1 LITEKKESR
10 MPEVLRVLLV
20 EDDEEDKFLTTEVLR
35 EVTRTEY
42 EITWVS
48 KADVAITEISTGAY
62 DVALLDYR
70 LGAHTGLDVLSAVGA
85 MSTPCILLTGQL
97 DHATDLAAMEAG
109 AADYLVKG
117 QLTPDGIERS
127 IRYAVERAVNLRSLR
142 ESERRFRVVVESASD
157 SILLT
162 DNDGQ
167 LLTWNQSALALFRL
181 NDVDAQ
187 RTSLLDL
194 VVSNEETN
202 LSALFELPPD
212 DLYGRRVDGTTFPM
226 SLSLSHWEGAGG
238 RLWSAIIRDVTNQRS
253 VEEKLVHQ
261 AFHDPLT
268 KLANRALFTNRVSHA
283 IVRLKRRP
291 GAVGVLFLDLDNF
304 KGVNDTLGHAAGDAL
319 LTTTAE
325 RLLGCVRTQD
335 TVARL
340 GGDEFAVLVEDAD
353 DPKTSLI
360 VADRIMRAMRPAF
373 SIENREVQV
382 SCSVGVAVTVEDI
395 TPGSDLLRDAD
406 LAMYAAKAKGKNCVE
421 VFEDSMHSAI
431 MDRVHLESQLR
442 RGVINGE
449 IVPFYQPILDL
460 DTGLIA
466 GFEALARWVHP
477 ERGVVG
483 PNIFMEIAE
492 ATGLIAPIGRSVLF
506 GACHQIRLWQDR
518 FPSANK
524 LTVSVNLSNRQI
536 EDPSIFDTLRSALD
550 ESGVDPR
557 SLVLEITES
566 LMLNRSGVSA
576 QMLEKIVELG
586 VRIAIDDFGT
596 GFSSLSYLQDL
607 PLSMLKIDRAF
618 VNRIDDS
625 RGGSL
630 VEAIIA
636 MSRSLGLVTV
646 AEGIEK
652 TEQLEALSKFGCA
665 FGQGYLFSKPVAAAE
680 IDDLLLNQADDN
692 GASIRGMLARP

>member
-1 LITEKKESR
+1 
-10 MPEVLRVLLV
+10 MPEALRVLLV
-20 EDDEEDKFLTTEVLR
+20 EDDEEDKFLTSEVLR
-35 EVTRTEY
+35 DVTRTTY

-48 KADVAITEISTGAY
+48 TADSAIHEINTGTY

-70 LGAHTGLDVLSAVGA
+70 LGANTGLDILSAVAGK
-85 MSTPCILLTGQL
+85 STPCILLTGQL

-117 QLTPDGIERS
+117 QLTADGIERS

-142 ESERRFRVVVESASD
+142 ESELRFRVVVESASD
-157 SILLT
+157 PILLT
-162 DNDGQ
+162 DADGQ
-167 LLTWNQSALALFRL
+167 LLTWNQSALALFKL
-181 NDVDAQ
+181 TAPTAEK
-187 RTSLLDL
+187 TSLLDL
-194 VVSNEETN
+194 VVGESDTTLDHLHDLPQDN
-202 LSALFELPPD
+202 LF
-212 DLYGRRVDGTTFPM
+212 GRRSDGTTFPM
-226 SLSLSHWEGAGG
+226 SLSLSHWEGGQG

-253 VEEKLVHQ
+253 IEERLVHQ

-268 KLANRALFTNRVSHA
+268 KLANRALFTNRVSHT

-291 GAVGVLFLDLDNF
+291 GAVGVLFLDLDDF

-360 VADRIMRAMRPAF
+360 VADRIMRAMAPAF
-373 SIENREVQV
+373 SIEGREINV
-382 SCSVGVAVTVEDI
+382 SCSVGVAVTVEDT

-431 MDRVHLESQLR
+431 MDRVHLEAQLR

-449 IVPFYQPILDL
+449 IVPFYQPIIDL
-460 DTGLIA
+460 DTGLVA

-483 PNIFMEIAE
+483 PNVFMEIAE

-506 GACHQIRLWQDR
+506 AACHQVRLWQDR
-518 FPSANK
+518 FPSANR

-536 EDPSIFDTLRSALD
+536 EDPSVFDTLRAALD

-557 SLVLEITES
+557 TLVLEITES

-576 QMLEKIVELG
+576 QTLEKIVELG

-607 PLSMLKIDRAF
+607 PLSMLKVDRAF

-630 VEAIIA
+630 VEAIVA
-636 MSRSLGLVTV
+636 MGKSLGLVTV
-646 AEGIEK
+646 AEGIET
-652 TEQLEALSKFGCA
+652 TEQLQALSRYGCS
-665 FGQGYLFSKPVAAAE
+665 FGQGYLFSKPVSAAE
-680 IDDLLLNQADDN
+680 IEELLLNQADDN
-692 GASIRGMLARP
+692 GASIRGLLARP

>member
-1 LITEKKESR
+1 

-20 EDDEEDKFLTTEVLR
+20 EDDEEDKFLTSEALR
-35 EVTRTEY
+35 DVTRTKY
-42 EITWVS
+42 EITWVTT
-48 KADVAITEISTGAY
+48 ADVAIAEISTGAY

-70 LGAHTGLDVLSAVGA
+70 LGAHTGLEILAAVSA

-109 AADYLVKG
+109 AADYLVKS

-127 IRYAVERAVNLRSLR
+127 IRYAIERAVNLRSLR
-142 ESERRFRVVVESASD
+142 ESELRFRVVVESASD

-162 DNDGQ
+162 DNDGR
-167 LLTWNQSALALFRL
+167 LLTWNQSALGLFRL
-181 NDVDAQ
+181 NEVDAQ
-187 RTSLLDL
+187 RISLLDL
-194 VVSNEETN
+194 VVSEEETS
-202 LSALFELPPD
+202 LSTLFQLPPD

-226 SLSLSHWEGAGG
+226 SLSLSHWEGAEG

-291 GAVGVLFLDLDNF
+291 GAVGVLFLDLDDF

-382 SCSVGVAVTVEDI
+382 SCSVGVAVTVEDV

-460 DTGLIA
+460 DTGLVA

-506 GACHQIRLWQDR
+506 AACHQVRLWQDR

-566 LMLNRSGVSA
+566 LMLNRNGVSA

-618 VNRIDDS
+618 VNRIDDA

-652 TEQLEALSKFGCA
+652 TEQLEALSSYGCA
-665 FGQGYLFSKPVAAAE
+665 FGQGYLFSKPVPAAE

>member
-1 LITEKKESR
+1 

-20 EDDEEDKFLTTEVLR
+20 EDDEEDRFLTSEVLHD
-35 EVTRTEY
+35 VARTTY
-42 EITWVS
+42 EITWVTT
-48 KADVAITEISTGAY
+48 ADAAIHEINTGTY

-70 LGAHTGLDVLSAVGA
+70 LGADTGLDILSAVAGKSGNSGKSGK
-85 MSTPCILLTGQL
+85 STPCILLTGQL

-117 QLTPDGIERS
+117 QLTADGIERS
-127 IRYAVERAVNLRSLR
+127 IRYAVERALNLRSLR
-142 ESERRFRVVVESASD
+142 ESELRFRVVVESASD

-162 DNDGQ
+162 DAEGR
-167 LLTWNQSALALFRL
+167 LLTWNQSALALFKL
-181 NDVDAQ
+181 DPTTAAT
-187 RTSLLDL
+187 TSLLDL
-194 VVSNEETN
+194 VVSENDTTLNE
-202 LSALFELPPD
+202 LHELPQD
-212 DLYGRRVDGTTFPM
+212 GLFGRRADGNAFPM
-226 SLSLSHWEGAGG
+226 SLSLSHWEGAQG

-291 GAVGVLFLDLDNF
+291 GAVGVLFLDLDDF
-304 KGVNDTLGHAAGDAL
+304 KSVNDTLGHAAGDAL

-360 VADRIMRAMRPAF
+360 VADRIMRAMAPSF
-373 SIENREVQV
+373 SIEGREINV
-382 SCSVGVAVTVEDI
+382 SCSVGVAVTVEDL

-442 RGVINGE
+442 RAVINGE
-449 IVPFYQPILDL
+449 IVPFYQPIIDL
-460 DTGLIA
+460 DTGLVA

-483 PNIFMEIAE
+483 PNVFMEIAE

-506 GACHQIRLWQDR
+506 AACHQIRLWQDR
-518 FPSANK
+518 FPSANR

-557 SLVLEITES
+557 TLVLEITES

-607 PLSMLKIDRAF
+607 PLSMLKVDRAF

-630 VEAIIA
+630 VEAIVA
-636 MSRSLGLVTV
+636 MSKSLGLVTV
-646 AEGIEK
+646 AEGIET
-652 TEQLEALSKFGCA
+652 TEQLHALSRFGCA
-665 FGQGYLFSKPVAAAE
+665 FGQGYLFSKPVSADE
-680 IDDLLLNQADDN
+680 IDELLLNQADDN
-692 GASIRGMLARP
+692 GASVRGLLARP

>member
-1 LITEKKESR
+1 
-10 MPEVLRVLLV
+10 MPEVLHVLLV
-20 EDDEEDKFLTTEVLR
+20 EDDEEDKFLTSEALR
-35 EVTRTEY
+35 DVTRTKY
-42 EITWVS
+42 EITWVTT
-48 KADVAITEISTGAY
+48 ADSAIAEISTGAY

-70 LGAHTGLDVLSAVGA
+70 LGAHTGLEILAAVSA

-97 DHATDLAAMEAG
+97 DHETDLAAMEAG
-109 AADYLVKG
+109 AADYLVKS

-127 IRYAVERAVNLRSLR
+127 IRYAIERAVNLRSLR
-142 ESERRFRVVVESASD
+142 ESELRFRVVVESASD

-162 DNDGQ
+162 DNDGR
-167 LLTWNQSALALFRL
+167 LLTWNQSALGLFRL
-181 NDVDAQ
+181 NEVDAQ
-187 RTSLLDL
+187 RISLLDL
-194 VVSNEETN
+194 VVSEDETS
-202 LSALFELPPD
+202 LSMLFQLPPD

-226 SLSLSHWEGAGG
+226 SLSLSHWEGAEG

-291 GAVGVLFLDLDNF
+291 GAVGVLFLDLDDF

-382 SCSVGVAVTVEDI
+382 SCSVGVAVTVEDV

-460 DTGLIA
+460 ETGLVA

-506 GACHQIRLWQDR
+506 AACHQVRLWQDR

-566 LMLNRSGVSA
+566 LMLNRNGVSA

-618 VNRIDDS
+618 VNRIDDA

-652 TEQLEALSKFGCA
+652 TEQLEALSSYGCA
-665 FGQGYLFSKPVAAAE
+665 FGQGYLFSKPVPAAE